1 MVIAVGDDP
10 TGKSSTLAY
19 QSDQNFHSLGIP
31 YFFPK
36 NVSEIIPMGLEAFAL
51 SRYSGC
57 CVGLKIV
64 VDTADSNAVVDM
76 SRLHPNFPKMKPN
89 NLVHVTKHDPAGAR
103 ESKLHEIRLPEVQKW
118 CAKSENAV
126 QIYLPVKKGKTR
138 LGIIGV
144 GKIAN
149 EINEALITLLP
160 DGGKSNTVAFTALN
174 MPWPLPEQRLS
185 DMLSVAKEVLVI
197 EEKRSFVEDQ
207 IAKICVKKAV
217 SYTHLTLPTSG

>member
-1 MVIAVGDDP
+1 M
-10 TGKSSTLAY
+10 
-19 QSDQNFHSLGIP
+19 
-31 YFFPK
+31 
-36 NVSEIIPMGLEAFAL
+36 
-51 SRYSGC
+51 
-57 CVGLKIV
+57 

-76 SRLHPNFPKMKPN
+76 SRLRPNFPKMKPN
-89 NLVHVTKHDPAGAR
+89 NLVYVTKHDPAGAR

-197 EEKRSFVEDQ
+197 EKNALLLKTRLLKF
-207 IAKICVKKAV
+207 A
-217 SYTHLTLPTSG
+217 